1 MTKRDD
7 TKNAKLLNICIL
19 NDFMTVTLSKIFGSW
34 LPIRVS
40 RNRYKRA
47 SVIPSHHTHLF

>member
-19 NDFMTVTLSKIFGSW
+19 NDFMTVTLSKIFGFW
-34 LPIRVS
+34 LPISVS
-40 RNRYKRA
+40 HNRYNRA
-47 SVIPSHHTHLF
+47 IVIPSRHTVLF

>member
-19 NDFMTVTLSKIFGSW
+19 NDFMTVTLSKIFGFW
-34 LPIRVS
+34 LPISVS
-40 RNRYKRA
+40 HNRYNRE
-47 SVIPSHHTHLF
+47 SVTSSHHTPHS

>member
-19 NDFMTVTLSKIFGSW
+19 NDFMTVTLSKIFGFW
-34 LPIRVS
+34 LPISVS
-40 RNRYKRA
+40 HNRYNRA
-47 SVIPSHHTHLF
+47 IVIASRHTTLF